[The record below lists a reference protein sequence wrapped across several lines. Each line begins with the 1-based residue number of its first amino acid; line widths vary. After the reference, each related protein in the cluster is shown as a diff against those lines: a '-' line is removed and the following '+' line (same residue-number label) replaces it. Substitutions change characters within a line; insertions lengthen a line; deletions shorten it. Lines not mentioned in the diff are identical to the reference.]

1 MSNEF
6 VRGQYE
12 SVKHNNLRDTYTASL
27 EVIDKL
33 NYPLQDLI
41 EHFPAFTGHLTLAR
55 FISLYEIYKSTLGVA
70 GHIAEV
76 GVYKGS
82 GSLFFAKLIK
92 LYEGSALT
100 QVHGFDWFKGTGCLN
115 AEEEKYLIKGGYM
128 ESQERL
134 LALINSQNLSNTL
147 FLHDLDLASPDL
159 NLFFDTHQ
167 HLQFKIVFFDCG
179 IYSVMNNALP
189 IFWERLTPGGIMIFD
204 QYNFELAP
212 GETQAI
218 RKFLKTK
225 KVLTFQNG
233 WMPNAYVIKND
244 F

>member
-1 MSNEF
+1 MSNQF

-12 SVKHNNLRDTYTASL
+12 SIKHNDLRDTYSSSF
-27 EVIDKL
+27 EVIEELGYSLKE
-33 NYPLQDLI
+33 LI

-55 FISLYEIYKSTLGVA
+55 FISLYEIYKLTLGVA
-70 GHIAEV
+70 GHIAEL

-82 GSLFFAKLIK
+82 GSLFFAKLVK
-92 LYEGSALT
+92 LYENSTLT

-115 AEEEKYLIKGGYM
+115 KIEEKYLIKGGYK
-128 ESQERL
+128 ESKERL
-134 LALINSQNLSNTL
+134 TRLIEVQNLTNSL
-147 FLHDLDLASPDL
+147 FLHDFDLSSNDLDR
-159 NLFFDTHQ
+159 FFDTNQ

-179 IYSVMNNALP
+179 VYSIMNKALP
-189 IFWERLTPGGIMIFD
+189 LFWERLTPGGVMIFD

-218 RKFLKTK
+218 REFMKTQ

-233 WMPNAYVIKND
+233 WMPNAYIIKD
-244 F
+244 